1 LRRLTCAVLAG
12 LVLSSCGTRET
23 AGAGRFGLL
32 PSENL
37 SGDPS
42 LDWVSTAI
50 PVLLASQLEGL
61 PQVSVVRAA
70 SRRDAASS
78 GAAAILCRH
87 EGSAERLEVSCWK
100 EDSASVVRAT
110 GNLETE
116 ALAAIASRLG
126 RALHAGAR
134 PALEVSNRALRAYA
148 AKDFLEAVRLDP
160 DFSYAY
166 TDGAGEA
173 MMAGDRATADRLI
186 ADGLARGA
194 GIGDLA
200 RARLYL
206 VSGTLSRNREDQIAA
221 LRQLTSLVPT
231 EPENWRRLSQLL
243 SAGRQFADA
252 AAAQEKLAG
261 LHAGD
266 PAVWN
271 QLAYLRAWAGDT
283 ARAVDAASRYERLSP
298 GNANAADTLG
308 DVHYLAGNFAEA
320 EKQYLE
326 SMSRDPDLFGG
337 QGYFKAA
344 MARLRAGDAAKAEE
358 HFRQFAERAGPA
370 KELLLAQ
377 WRYIAT
383 GDAMAEIEQVVKS
396 PSPDVAA
403 AALAQMAVW
412 RRLAGDVEKAN
423 AAARQSVTLSRTPL
437 ARQAAQT
444 AFFVTLPKADSRG
457 WRERAEKAL
466 PGPPLEQARRS
477 LTLVALIAQGEF
489 AEALPLAQQ
498 IFDETP
504 AERDYAARIYLAWC
518 LQRTGNAAR
527 AAELLRTNP
536 IPPPPVTGPF
546 DAVLLRQ
553 ELDLRKALAAN

>member
-1 LRRLTCAVLAG
+1 MKRAACAILAG
-12 LVLSSCGTRET
+12 LVLGSCGARDPG
-23 AGAGRFGLL
+23 GAKRLGLI

-42 LDWVSTAI
+42 LDWVSSAV
-50 PVLLASQLEGL
+50 PVLLASQWEGL

-78 GAAAILCRH
+78 GAAAIHCRH
-87 EGSAERLEVSCWK
+87 EGSSERLEVACWK
-100 EDSASVVRAT
+100 EGSASVVRAT

-116 ALAAIASRLG
+116 ELAEIVSRLG

-134 PALEVSNRALRAYA
+134 PALAVSNRALRAYA
-148 AKDFLEAVRLDP
+148 AKDFLEAARLAP
-160 DFSYAY
+160 DFGYAY

-186 ADGLARGA
+186 ADGLSRGA

-200 RARLYL
+200 RARLSL
-206 VSGTLSRNREDQIAA
+206 LSGTLSRNREEQIAA

-252 AAAQEKLAG
+252 AAAQERLAE
-261 LHAGD
+261 LQADD

-271 QLAYLRAWAGDT
+271 QLAYLRAWAGET

-358 HFRQFAERAGPA
+358 HFRQFAEKAGPA

-383 GDAMAEIEQVVKS
+383 GDAMAEIEQVGKS

-423 AAARQSVTLSRTPL
+423 AAARQSLTLSRTPL
-437 ARQAAQT
+437 ARRGAET
-444 AFFVTLPKADSRG
+444 AYFLTLPRTDAAG
-457 WRERAEKAL
+457 WRDRAEKAL

-477 LTLVALIAQGEF
+477 LTLVALIAQGDF
-489 AEALPLAQQ
+489 AQALPLAQQ
-498 IFDETP
+498 LFDETP

-518 LQRTGNAAR
+518 LQRTGNTAR

-553 ELDLRKALAAN
+553 ERELRRALAAN